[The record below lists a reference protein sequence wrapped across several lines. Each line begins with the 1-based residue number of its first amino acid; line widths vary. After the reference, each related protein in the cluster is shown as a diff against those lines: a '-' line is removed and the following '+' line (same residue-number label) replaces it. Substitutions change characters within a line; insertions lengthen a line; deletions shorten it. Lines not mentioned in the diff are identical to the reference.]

1 MMIMDKKT
9 LIHDEQVKLGAKMV
23 EFAGWEMPVQFT
35 GIIDEHNTVR
45 NALGLFDVSHMGEFF
60 VSGKDSLNFLESLV
74 PQQVSNLVDGKAV
87 YCQLLNDKG
96 GCVDDL
102 IIYKLSDLNYL
113 LIVNASGVTVDFDW
127 ICAHKGNYD
136 VKLENKSEEY
146 SLLALQGPM
155 ASDLISDLG
164 IAKSEQPLTFFIKP
178 AKLFG
183 VDIYLSRTGYTG
195 EDGFEIMMKNEHAVM
210 FWNKLLEEG
219 KKYGIKPIGLGA
231 RDTLR
236 LEAAMPLYGNDLSND
251 ISPVEAGLTWS
262 LAKDKKENY
271 TAKDII
277 LSQLQNGVKKKLIG
291 LVMTERAIA
300 RHEYE
305 IYYNDKKIGTVSS
318 GCYSPT
324 LGKNIAM
331 GYIDASL
338 GLKTGDSVKVMVRN
352 KLYSAEIVKRPFI
365 VKRNKV

>member
-1 MMIMDKKT
+1 MDKKT
-9 LIHDEQVKLGAKMV
+9 LIHDEQLKLGAKMV
-23 EFAGWEMPVQFT
+23 QFAGWEMPVQFS

-87 YCQLLNDKG
+87 YCQLLNDNG

-127 ICAHKGNYD
+127 ISAHKGNYD
-136 VKLENKSEEY
+136 VKLENKSDDY
-146 SLLALQGPM
+146 SLLALQGPK
-155 ASDLISDLG
+155 ASDLIADLG
-164 IAKSEQPLTFFIKP
+164 IKKEEQPLTFFIKP

-183 VDIYLSRTGYTG
+183 VDILLSRTGYTG
-195 EDGFEIMMKNEHAVM
+195 EDGLEIMMKNEHAVM
-210 FWNKLLEEG
+210 FWNSLLKEG
-219 KKYGIKPIGLGA
+219 AKYGIKPIGLGA

-251 ISPVEAGLTWS
+251 ISPVEAGLSWS
-262 LAKDKKENY
+262 IAKDKKENY

-277 LSQLQNGVKKKLIG
+277 LSQLKNGTAKKLIG

-305 IYYNDKKIGTVSS
+305 IYYNDKKIGFVSS

-331 GYIDASL
+331 GYIDTSF